1 MVSLWPWKG
10 DDNSPAS
17 FEKALSTLSA
27 KITKTNSRLNSLR
40 QRSRRLSVLWTLYAG
55 FAYLLYTI
63 IFVLVVGWRNG
74 GPAEYAA
81 FTAGPI
87 IIYLIRR
94 GLSAYYEY
102 RTSSVQSQLDELQKQ
117 RDTTIEK
124 LKTAT
129 KYNSTQ
135 ELLKKYGGTPT
146 PIAKPAG
153 DSDRK
158 ITPKQENSGT
168 SKVGRTGIG
177 PPPTANIPGRDVRN
191 SQQSTPQRATP
202 HVRSP
207 LGQQPSLSA
216 AGGSP
221 PNQRPL
227 SPQEEFA
234 PNAFSAPPQ
243 YVQANEGPRWYDRI
257 MDVLLGED
265 ETLPRARLALIC
277 SKCRLVNGQ
286 APPGVKRLED
296 VGKWR
301 CGGCGTMNGEDSEAK
316 KIVASIKE
324 QASSEAGYEEE
335 ARAKSPASKGKN
347 TSNDPFSTAADE
359 ESDIT
364 QYSSDSSEDK
374 QEMQEIKEKA
384 ATSMEVADAPRRR
397 STRPKRGG
405 KKAG

>member
-1 MVSLWPWKG
+1 MLVLHVS
-10 DDNSPAS
+10 NCRVSS
-17 FEKALSTLSA
+17 
-27 KITKTNSRLNSLR
+27 
-40 QRSRRLSVLWTLYAG
+40 
-55 FAYLLYTI
+55 
-63 IFVLVVGWRNG
+63 
-74 GPAEYAA
+74 
-81 FTAGPI
+81 
-87 IIYLIRR
+87 IYLIRR
-94 GLSAYYEY
+94 GLSAYYDH

-146 PIAKPAG
+146 PKAKPAV
-153 DSDRK
+153 DADRK
-158 ITPKQENSGT
+158 ITPTQENSGT
-168 SKVGRTGIG
+168 PKVGRTGIG
-177 PPPTANIPGRDVRN
+177 PPPTANIPERDVQT
-191 SQQSTPQRATP
+191 SQQSTPQRTTP
-202 HVRSP
+202 QVRSP
-207 LGQQPSLSA
+207 LGQQPPLSA

-243 YVQANEGPRWYDRI
+243 YFQANEGSRWYDRI

-301 CGGCGTMNGEDSEAK
+301 CGGCGTMNGEESEAK

-335 ARAKSPASKGKN
+335 ARAESPASKGKN
-347 TSNDPFSTAADE
+347 TSNEPVSAAADE
-359 ESDIT
+359 ESDTT
-364 QYSSDSSEDK
+364 QYSSESSEDNP
-374 QEMQEIKEKA
+374 EMQEIKEKA
-384 ATSMEVADAPRRR
+384 ATSVEEADAPRRR

>member
-1 MVSLWPWKG
+1 M
-10 DDNSPAS
+10 
-17 FEKALSTLSA
+17 
-27 KITKTNSRLNSLR
+27 
-40 QRSRRLSVLWTLYAG
+40 
-55 FAYLLYTI
+55 
-63 IFVLVVGWRNG
+63 
-74 GPAEYAA
+74 
-81 FTAGPI
+81 
-87 IIYLIRR
+87 
-94 GLSAYYEY
+94 
-102 RTSSVQSQLDELQKQ
+102 QKQ
-117 RDTTIEK
+117 RDATIEK

-146 PIAKPAG
+146 PKAKPAG

-158 ITPKQENSGT
+158 ITPTQENSGT
-168 SKVGRTGIG
+168 PKVGRTGIG
-177 PPPTANIPGRDVRN
+177 PPPTANIPGRDVQT

-202 HVRSP
+202 QVRSP
-207 LGQQPSLSA
+207 LGQQPPLSA
-216 AGGSP
+216 VGGSP

-243 YVQANEGPRWYDRI
+243 YVQANEGSRWYDRI

-286 APPGVKRLED
+286 APPGVMRLED

-301 CGGCGTMNGEDSEAK
+301 CGSCGTMNGEESEAK

-335 ARAKSPASKGKN
+335 ALVESPASKDKN
-347 TSNDPFSTAADE
+347 TSNNPVSAAADE

-364 QYSSDSSEDK
+364 QYSSESSEDNP
-374 QEMQEIKEKA
+374 EMQEIKEKA
-384 ATSMEVADAPRRR
+384 ATSVEEADTPRRR